1 MKRKLFITLKLIVF
15 LAAIYLRSK
24 DIHIEATILQ
34 HLEVSPRLEVV
45 LRSLVN
51 YAVFLIGFNLLII
64 FLKSIYRRRQGLS
77 PNFTDNV
84 LAGLDNI
91 YLIVSSIATVVLILG
106 FFGIEPRSLL
116 TGLSIVAAAIAI
128 ITKEYIANVIGGIA
142 ISFSDEI
149 SIGDYIKMDIYKGR
163 VTDITISRIALL
175 TLDDEVIYI
184 PHSKIWTSE
193 VINYTK
199 SGIRRVSIEFEISI
213 QSINTVENFEQDLIE
228 NIVEYH
234 EYIEPGS
241 FWLKI
246 QDVLKDSV
254 KMKFQF
260 ILKSIDTN
268 LEREIRKKTVRSIV
282 NHIRRHQMLAGH

>member
-1 MKRKLFITLKLIVF
+1 MKRKFFITLKMAIF
-15 LAAIYLRSK
+15 LLAIYLRSR
-24 DIHIEATILQ
+24 DVHLEAFILQ
-34 HLEVSPRLEVV
+34 HLDVSQRLEFA

-51 YAVFLIGFNLLII
+51 YAVFLLGFNLLII
-64 FLKSIYRRRQGLS
+64 FPKSVYRRRQGL
-77 PNFTDNV
+77 PPHAADNV

-149 SIGDYIKMDIYKGR
+149 SIGDYIKMDAYKGR

-213 QSINTVENFEQDLIE
+213 HAINTVENFEQDLIE
-228 NIVEYH
+228 NISEYH
-234 EYIEPGS
+234 EYIEQGS

-260 ILKSIDTN
+260 VLKSIDTQ

-282 NHIRRHQMLAGH
+282 NHIRKHQMLAGH